1 MKIRND
7 LVGAVVVASET
18 GTPLILKAGDE
29 VPEGVTVGDHVTV
42 DDEPITTPDDDGGQD
57 DGTLEADGQDDKPDT
72 DAGKPEPKPKSR
84 R

>member
-42 DDEPITTPDDDGGQD
+42 GEPVTAEPTEPDAGKPDDDGEHD
-57 DGTLEADGQDDKPDT
+57 AD
-72 DAGKPEPKPKSR
+72 KPEPKPKSR